1 MGSGIDAARTVAPE
15 HAALMEN
22 FRDQLLIVL
31 VKRLLKMTC
40 KDRLRI
46 PVAET
51 DDTGGDLL
59 LVAVR
64 DGDFVFE
71 VVVARI
77 ALGVVGLAGALR
89 PVELLAHHEV

>member
-1 MGSGIDAARTVAPE
+1 MGDGINAARAGAPQ

-31 VKRLLKMTC
+31 IKRILRMTG
-40 KDRLRI
+40 KERLRI

-51 DDTGGDLL
+51 DDTGQDLL

-71 VVVARI
+71 VRKKQ
-77 ALGVVGLAGALR
+77 
-89 PVELLAHHEV
+89 